1 MTIYILFV
9 ITLIALLIL
18 NSLIK
23 TDIQL
28 FQKIAFIFIVFFVGF
43 RFETGY
49 DWAMY
54 RNFFEYD
61 TFHHTIEFGYVFFI
75 KFLRVF
81 FSDFQSLFF
90 FTALATYLF
99 LYLGIKK
106 YTNHSSIAVL
116 IFVLIPGLF
125 LNTFS
130 IMRQELAIVI
140 AFYAFSFLRDKKFFI
155 YLLLMILAFSF
166 HYTVAI
172 AFVTHLL
179 VWKYAPKV
187 KYNYYYYLILF
198 SMLFLGFNIGNL
210 VYYFAKGAR
219 YEFYQAGESVSLIKI
234 LILNTLALVYVY
246 LSPKIIE
253 KNKYNIYIVALFVMN
268 IVYLNIFSSVIAL
281 SRFSYYFKIFE
292 IVLVAELLF
301 IFDKKIRV
309 LALISLVLLYSV
321 LYIGALKVD
330 MAETRTV
337 NNLVPYKNIFFDK

>member
-9 ITLIALLIL
+9 VVLIALLIL

-28 FQKIAFIFIVFFVGF
+28 FQKIALIFIVFFVGF
-43 RFETGY
+43 RFEAGY

-140 AFYAFSFLRDKKFFI
+140 AFYAFSFLIDKKFFI

-246 LSPKIIE
+246 LSPKIIK

-268 IVYLNIFSSVIAL
+268 IVYLNVFSSVIAL
-281 SRFSYYFKIFE
+281 SRLSYYFKIFE

-301 IFDKKIRV
+301 IMDKKIRV
-309 LALISLVLLYSV
+309 LALISLVLLYSF
-321 LYIGALKVD
+321 LYIAALKVD